1 MKKAKADYLIQSVSR
16 ALDILEAFTATEGE
30 LGVTELSRRLKLHK
44 NNVFRLLATL
54 ETRGYV
60 EQDKESGSYRL
71 GMKTFEVAS
80 IFTHHLGL
88 VRQARPVLAQLAQAT
103 GEAAYLGVLDG
114 PSVVS
119 VDMVDTVQPVRVV
132 THLGRRVA
140 AHAAALGKAQLAFR
154 SREERE
160 EMWKLQTPA
169 SLTGRT
175 LVDPLRLDEELARV
189 VGREWALEDEELE
202 PGVRGL
208 AAPIRDYAR
217 RVVGAIGVRGPAF
230 RLPLERIETE
240 LVPRVR
246 AAARDVSK
254 RLGFA
259 VIGAN
264 VSAVD
269 AADPADATHPANA
282 ANTPR
287 LNAATPGAS
296 GWR

>member
-60 EQDKESGSYRL
+60 EQDKDSGNYRL

-80 IFTHHLGL
+80 VFTYHLGL
-88 VRQARPVLAQLAQAT
+88 VRQARPVLEELAQAT

-114 PSVVS
+114 VTVVC
-119 VDMVDTVQPVRVV
+119 VDMVDTTQPVRVV
-132 THLGRRVA
+132 SHLGRRLP

-154 SREERE
+154 PQEERDE
-160 EMWKLQTPA
+160 GWKRAAPA
-169 SLTGRT
+169 APTART
-175 LVDPLRLDEELARV
+175 IVELPRLAQELARV
-189 VGREWALEDEELE
+189 AERELAVEDEELE
-202 PGVRGL
+202 PGVRAL
-208 AAPIRDYAR
+208 ASPVRDYAK

-230 RLPLERIETE
+230 RLGLDRLETE
-240 LVPRVR
+240 LAPRVR
-246 AAARDVSK
+246 SAAREVSK

-259 VIGAN
+259 VL
-264 VSAVD
+264 
-269 AADPADATHPANA
+269 AD
-282 ANTPR
+282 
-287 LNAATPGAS
+287 
-296 GWR
+296 

>member
-60 EQDKESGSYRL
+60 EQDKESGNYRL

-88 VRQARPVLAQLAQAT
+88 VRQARPALDQLAQAT

-114 PSVVS
+114 PSVVC
-119 VDMVDTVQPVRVV
+119 VDMVDTAQPVRVV
-132 THLGRRVA
+132 SHLGRRLP

-160 EMWKLQTPA
+160 EMWSRAAPVSATA
-169 SLTGRT
+169 RT
-175 LVDPLRLDEELARV
+175 LAEPSRLAEELARV
-189 VGREWALEDEELE
+189 SEREWALEDEELE

-217 RVVGAIGVRGPAF
+217 RVVGAVGVRGPAF
-230 RLPLERIETE
+230 RLSLERLETE
-240 LVPRVR
+240 LAPRVR

-259 VIGAN
+259 AIAAN
-264 VSAVD
+264 VD
-269 AADPADATHPANA
+269 
-282 ANTPR
+282 
-287 LNAATPGAS
+287 
-296 GWR
+296 

>member
-1 MKKAKADYLIQSVSR
+1 MKKAKSDYLIQSVSR
-16 ALDILEAFTATEGE
+16 ALDILEAFTASEGE

-60 EQDKESGSYRL
+60 EQDKESGNYRL

-80 IFTHHLGL
+80 VFTHHLGL
-88 VRQARPVLAQLAQAT
+88 VRQARPVLEQLVQST

-114 PSVVS
+114 ASVVC

-132 THLGRRVA
+132 SHLGRRLP

-154 SREERE
+154 SPEERE
-160 EMWKLQTPA
+160 ELGRRAAAAGP
-169 SLTGRT
+169 TGRT
-175 LVDPLRLDEELARV
+175 LVEPSLLAADLARV
-189 VGREWALEDEELE
+189 AEREWALEDEELE

-208 AAPIRDYAR
+208 AAPVRDYAR

-230 RLPLERIETE
+230 RLSPERLEAEFA
-240 LVPRVR
+240 PRVR

-259 VIGAN
+259 AE
-264 VSAVD
+264 
-269 AADPADATHPANA
+269 
-282 ANTPR
+282 
-287 LNAATPGAS
+287 
-296 GWR
+296 